1 MKLML
6 IFGTRPEL
14 IKLAPMIIMAKN
26 DPSIELVTCSTG
38 QHRQML
44 DQALDVFNIKQ
55 DMDLDVMTA
64 NQSLAALTAKLMIE
78 LSQAIEKVKPDALV
92 VQGDTTSA
100 YMGALAAFYQ
110 QIPVAHV
117 EAGLRTGDL
126 QSPFPEELNRAMIG
140 RIAKWHFAPTKAGK
154 ENLLAEGISKNSIYV
169 TGNTVVDAIQ
179 ILAGSATAI
188 DALRNK
194 SSIIPK
200 QDFVLV
206 TAHRRE
212 NHGDGMSS
220 ICKAIKEIAH
230 SHPKLEFIFP
240 VHLNP
245 NVRKTVM
252 SEFADHPQVILI
264 EPVDFQTL
272 LYLESVA
279 KLIITDSGG
288 IQEEAPS
295 FCTPVV
301 VTREHTER
309 VEGIK
314 AGFAKLAGIQSESI
328 VKLANQ
334 YLENTSIRSELS
346 KSSNPYGD
354 GKATERIYSLLQG
367 KPTQEFIG

>member
-1 MKLML
+1 MKIML

-14 IKLAPMIIMAKN
+14 IKLAPLITMAKSY
-26 DPSIELVTCSTG
+26 PEIELFTCSTG

-44 DQALDVFNIKQ
+44 DQALTVFNIKP
-55 DMDLDVMTA
+55 DIDLDVMTT
-64 NQSLAALTAKLMIE
+64 NQSLAGLTAKLMIE
-78 LSQAIEKVKPDALV
+78 LSQTIEKVKPDAVV

-100 YMGALAAFYQ
+100 YVGALAAFYQ

-117 EAGLRTGDL
+117 EAGLRTGNL
-126 QSPFPEELNRAMIG
+126 QSPFPEELNRTMIG
-140 RIAKWHFAPTKAGK
+140 RIARWHFAPTKAAK
-154 ENLLAEGISKNSIYV
+154 ENLLTEGIAVNTISV

-179 ILAGSATAI
+179 MLTGNKVAI
-188 DALRNK
+188 KDLKNQ

-200 QDFVLV
+200 GEFILV

-212 NHGDGMSS
+212 NHGSGISS
-220 ICKAIKEIAH
+220 ICQAIKGIAKNA
-230 SHPKLEFIFP
+230 PTLEFIFP

-245 NVRKTVM
+245 NVRKMVM
-252 SEFADHPQVILI
+252 GEFVDHLQVILV
-264 EPVDFQTL
+264 EPVDFSTL
-272 LYLESVA
+272 LYLESAA

-314 AGFAKLAGIQSESI
+314 EGFATLAGTNSEMI
-328 VKLANQ
+328 VKLANE
-334 YLENTSIRSELS
+334 YLANTNIRNQLS
-346 KSSNPYGD
+346 KAPNPYGD
-354 GKATERIYSLLQG
+354 GKATQRIFSILQG
-367 KPTQEFIG
+367 QTIQEFSG

>member
-1 MKLML
+1 ML

-14 IKLAPMIIMAKN
+14 IKLAPMIIMAKKN
-26 DPSIELVTCSTG
+26 LSIDLVTCSTG

-44 DQALDVFNIKQ
+44 DQALSVFNIKP
-55 DMDLDVMTA
+55 DIDLDVMTA
-64 NQSLAALTAKLMIE
+64 NQSLAILTAKLMIE
-78 LSQAIEKVKPDALV
+78 LSQAIEKVKPDAVV

-126 QSPFPEELNRAMIG
+126 QSPFPEELNRTMIG
-140 RIAKWHFAPTKAGK
+140 RIAKWHFAPTKAAK

-179 ILAGSATAI
+179 ILAGSAIAI

-194 SSIIPK
+194 SSVIPK

-212 NHGDGMSS
+212 NHGDGISS

-230 SHPKLEFIFP
+230 AHPKLEFIFP

-252 SEFADHPQVILI
+252 SEFADHPQVTLI

-272 LYLESVA
+272 LYLESAA

-301 VTREHTER
+301 ITREHTER
-309 VEGIK
+309 AEGIK
-314 AGFAKLAGIQSESI
+314 AGFAKLAGIQSASI
-328 VKLANQ
+328 IKLANQ

-354 GKATERIYSLLQG
+354 GKATERIFSLLQG
-367 KPTQEFIG
+367 RPTQEFIG

>member
-14 IKLAPMIIMAKN
+14 IKLAPIIHMALS
-26 DPSIELVTCSTG
+26 DPVIELITCSTG

-44 DQALDVFNIKQ
+44 DQAMQVFNIKP
-55 DMDLDVMTA
+55 DIELDVMTA
-64 NQSLAALTAKLMIE
+64 NQSLSGLTAKLMLE
-78 LSQAIEKVKPDALV
+78 STRAIVESKPDAVV

-110 QIPVAHV
+110 QVPVAHV
-117 EAGLRTGDL
+117 EAGLRTGNL
-126 QSPFPEELNRAMIG
+126 SSPFPEELNRAMIG
-140 RIAKWHFAPTKAGK
+140 RIAKWHFAPTSRAKA
-154 ENLLAEGISKNSIYV
+154 NLVSEGVSPSNVYV
-169 TGNTVVDAIQ
+169 TGNTIVDAIQ
-179 ILAGSATAI
+179 MLAGNKEAV
-188 DALRNK
+188 DALKNIA
-194 SSIIPK
+194 SINP
-200 QDFVLV
+200 QEDFVLI

-212 NHGDGMSS
+212 NHGSGISS
-220 ICKAIKEIAH
+220 ICRAIKSISREF
-230 SHPKLEFIFP
+230 PTLQFIFP

-252 SEFADHPQVILI
+252 DEFTDHPQVYLI

-272 LYLESVA
+272 LYLESKA

-309 VEGIK
+309 AEGID
-314 AGFAKLAGIQSESI
+314 AGFAKLAGNTESAI
-328 VKLANQ
+328 EKLAKD
-334 YLENTSIRSELS
+334 YLNNGNIKAQLS
-346 KSSNPYGD
+346 NKSNPYGD
-354 GKATERIYSLLQG
+354 GYATKRILNILKS
-367 KPTQEFIG
+367 KSFEEFIG

>member
-14 IKLAPMIIMAKN
+14 IKLAPMIIMAKKN
-26 DPSIELVTCSTG
+26 LSIDLVTCSTG

-44 DQALDVFNIKQ
+44 DQALSVFNIKP
-55 DMDLDVMTA
+55 DIDLDVMTA
-64 NQSLAALTAKLMIE
+64 NQSLATLTAKLMVE
-78 LSQAIEKVKPDALV
+78 LSQAIEKVKPDAVV

-110 QIPVAHV
+110 KIPVAHV

-140 RIAKWHFAPTKAGK
+140 RIVKWHFAPTRAAK
-154 ENLLAEGISKNSIYV
+154 ENLLAEGIPSDSIYI

-179 ILAGSATAI
+179 MLAGTPTAI
-188 DALRNK
+188 EDLKRK

-200 QDFVLV
+200 QDFVLI

-212 NHGDGMSS
+212 NHGDGISS

-230 SHPKLEFIFP
+230 AYPKLEFIFP

-245 NVRKTVM
+245 NVRKVVM

-309 VEGIK
+309 AEGIK

-354 GKATERIYSLLQG
+354 GKATVRIFSLLQG
-367 KPTQEFIG
+367 RPTLEFIG

>member
-1 MKLML
+1 MKIML

-14 IKLAPMIIMAKN
+14 IKLAPMINMAKA
-26 DPSIELVTCSTG
+26 DTSIELITCSTG

-44 DQALDVFNIKQ
+44 DQALSVFNIKP
-55 DMDLDVMTA
+55 DIDLDVMTS
-64 NQSLAALTAKLMIE
+64 NQSLAGLTAKLMVE
-78 LSQAIEKVKPDALV
+78 LSQAIEKVRPDVVV

-126 QSPFPEELNRAMIG
+126 SSPFPEELNRAMIG
-140 RIAKWHFAPTKAGK
+140 RIAKWHFAPTSRAKK
-154 ENLLAEGISKNSIYV
+154 NLVSEGISASNVYI
-169 TGNTVVDAIQ
+169 TGNTVVDAIE
-179 ILAGSATAI
+179 ILAGSKEAI
-188 DALRNK
+188 EALKNK
-194 SSIIPK
+194 SSVKPPE
-200 QDFVLV
+200 DFVLV

-212 NHGDGMSS
+212 NHGSGISS
-220 ICKAIKEIAH
+220 ICRAIKSI
-230 SHPKLEFIFP
+230 SRDFPVLQFVFP

-252 SEFADHPQVILI
+252 DEFADHPQVTLV

-272 LYLESVA
+272 LYLESKA

-295 FCTPVV
+295 FSTPVV

-309 VEGIK
+309 AEGVE
-314 AGFAKLAGIQSESI
+314 AGFAKIAGTNESSI
-328 VKLANQ
+328 DRQAKEFLGDKNIRAKLSVK
-334 YLENTSIRSELS
+334 
-346 KSSNPYGD
+346 SNPYGD
-354 GKATERIYSLLQG
+354 GCATSRILNILNS
-367 KPTQEFIG
+367 KPFKEFIG

>member
-1 MKLML
+1 MKVML

-44 DQALDVFNIKQ
+44 GQALNVFNIKP

-64 NQSLAALTAKLMIE
+64 NQSLAGLTAKLMIE
-78 LSQAIEKVKPDALV
+78 LSQVIEKINPDIVV

-100 YMGALAAFYQ
+100 YVGALAAFYQ

-140 RIAKWHFAPTKAGK
+140 RIAKWHFAPTKAAK
-154 ENLLAEGISKNSIYV
+154 ENLLAEGISENRIYV

-179 ILAGSATAI
+179 MLAGSGTAI
-188 DALRNK
+188 KVLKNK

-200 QDFVLV
+200 EDFILI

-212 NHGDGMSS
+212 NHGSGISS
-220 ICKAIKEIAH
+220 ICKAIKEI
-230 SHPKLEFIFP
+230 SRVHPELEFIFP

-252 SEFADHPQVILI
+252 TEFEDHPQVTLI

-272 LYLESVA
+272 LYLESAA

-309 VEGIK
+309 AEGIK
-314 AGFAKLAGIQSESI
+314 AGFAKLAGTKSESI
-328 VKLANQ
+328 VQLANQ
-334 YLENTSIRSELS
+334 YLENTSIRRELN
-346 KSSNPYGD
+346 KASNPYGD
-354 GKATERIYSLLQG
+354 GKATERIFSLLKG
-367 KPTQEFIG
+367 RSIQEFIG

>member
-1 MKLML
+1 ML

-14 IKLAPMIIMAKN
+14 IKLAPIIHMALT
-26 DPSIELVTCSTG
+26 DPAIELITCSTG

-44 DQALDVFNIKQ
+44 DQAMQVFYIKP
-55 DMDLDVMTA
+55 DIELDVMTT
-64 NQSLAALTAKLMIE
+64 NQSLSGLTAKLMLE
-78 LSQAIEKVKPDALV
+78 LTRAIDETRPDVVV

-100 YMGALAAFYQ
+100 YVGALAAFYQ

-126 QSPFPEELNRAMIG
+126 SSPFPEELNRAMIG
-140 RIAKWHFAPTKAGK
+140 RIAKWHFAPTSRAKA
-154 ENLLAEGISKNSIYV
+154 NLVSEGVSSSNIYV
-169 TGNTVVDAIQ
+169 TGNTIVDAIQ
-179 ILAGSATAI
+179 MLAGNKETV
-188 DALRNK
+188 DALSNIA
-194 SSIIPK
+194 SINP
-200 QDFVLV
+200 QEDFVLI

-212 NHGDGMSS
+212 NHGSGISS
-220 ICKAIKEIAH
+220 ICRAIKNI
-230 SHPKLEFIFP
+230 SREFPALQFVFP

-252 SEFADHPQVILI
+252 DEFTDYPQVRLI

-272 LYLESVA
+272 LYLESRA

-309 VEGIK
+309 AEGID
-314 AGFAKLAGIQSESI
+314 AGFAKLAGNSESAI
-328 VKLANQ
+328 ERLAKN
-334 YLENTSIRSELS
+334 YLNNRNIKAQLS
-346 KSSNPYGD
+346 NKSNPYGD
-354 GKATERIYSLLQG
+354 GYATKRILSIL
-367 KPTQEFIG
+367 KSKSFEEFIG

>member
-14 IKLAPMIIMAKN
+14 IKLAPMINMAKI
-26 DPSIELVTCSTG
+26 DSEIELITCSTG

-44 DQALDVFNIKQ
+44 DQAMQVFNIKP
-55 DMDLDVMTA
+55 DIELAVMMA
-64 NQSLAALTAKLMIE
+64 NQSLSSLTARLMIE
-78 LSQAIEKVKPDALV
+78 LTQVIEECKPDVVV

-100 YMGALAAFYQ
+100 YIGALASFYQ
-110 QIPVAHV
+110 KISVAHV

-126 QSPFPEELNRAMIG
+126 SSPFPEELNRSMIG
-140 RIAKWHFAPTKAGK
+140 KIAKWHFAPTSGAKA
-154 ENLLAEGISKNSIYV
+154 NLISEGISPSNIYV

-179 ILAGSATAI
+179 MLAGDKEAVNS
-188 DALRNK
+188 LKSK
-194 SSIIPK
+194 SSINP
-200 QDFVLV
+200 QEDFVLI

-212 NHGDGMSS
+212 NHGSGISS
-220 ICKAIKEIAH
+220 ICRAIKSISKEFPA
-230 SHPKLEFIFP
+230 LQFIFP

-252 SEFADHPQVILI
+252 NEFIDHPKVVLI

-272 LYLESVA
+272 LFLESNA

-301 VTREHTER
+301 VTREYTER
-309 VEGIK
+309 AEGID
-314 AGFAKLAGIQSESI
+314 AGFAKLAGTSESHI
-328 VKLANQ
+328 EKLAKDFLINKNIKAQ
-334 YLENTSIRSELS
+334 LS
-346 KSSNPYGD
+346 GKLNPYGD
-354 GKATERIYSLLQG
+354 GRATQRILNILKS
-367 KPTQEFIG
+367 KPTEEFIG